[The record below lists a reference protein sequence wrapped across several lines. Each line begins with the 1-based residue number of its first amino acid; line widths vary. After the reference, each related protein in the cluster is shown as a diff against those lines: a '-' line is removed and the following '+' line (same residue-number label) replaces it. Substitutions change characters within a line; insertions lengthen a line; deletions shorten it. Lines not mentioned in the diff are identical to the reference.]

1 MNKLIVLSGVPG
13 SGKSFFSK
21 TVRNVKSNH
30 VYVVS
35 SDELR
40 REITGI
46 QSNLSQDELMW
57 KIFYSLAKTYSLDK
71 DGVVILDATHVNS
84 ALRVDKYKNLKKL
97 FDEIILVMWNI
108 DRNVV
113 SNQNLQRDFPIPPD
127 VLDKFYSIF
136 EPPTEKDRKFFD
148 KILTI
153 TSNDIAPVI
162 NDLNLSLNEGMPE

>member
-21 TVRNVKSNH
+21 TVRHVKSNH

-71 DGVVILDATHVNS
+71 DGVVNLDATHVNS
-84 ALRVDKYKNLKKL
+84 RLRVDKYKNLKKL

-136 EPPTEKDRKFFD
+136 EPPTEKDKKFFD

-162 NDLNLSLNEGMPE
+162 NELNLGLNEGMPA